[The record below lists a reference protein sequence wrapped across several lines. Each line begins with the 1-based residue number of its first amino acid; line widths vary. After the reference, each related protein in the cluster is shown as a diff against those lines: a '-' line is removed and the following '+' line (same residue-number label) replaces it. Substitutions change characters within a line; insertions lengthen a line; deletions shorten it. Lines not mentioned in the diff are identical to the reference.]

1 MSAFFASSTASHGQI
16 WDVDIYVRASREDG
30 DKEQSETI
38 SNQITMLTDFVHGRP
53 ELRLHEIRK
62 DDGIS
67 GVTFDRPGFH
77 AVMDDVRS
85 GAANCVVVKDLS
97 RFGRDYIE
105 TGKYLEEIFP
115 FMGVR
120 FIAVNDNYDS
130 MAERSAAD
138 DVVLPFKNLVNDTYA
153 KDISIKVRS
162 SKAVKRRNG
171 DFVGPFA
178 AYGYCKDPEN
188 KNQLIIDEG
197 AAETVRQIFSW
208 KLDGMS
214 AQAIA
219 DQLNSKGVLS
229 PMEYKQS
236 IGLNFKTSFKLNKM
250 AKWTAVAVLRILK
263 NEL

>member
-162 SKAVKRRNG
+162 SKAVKRRMAILS
-171 DFVGPFA
+171 VPLLPMA
-178 AYGYCKDPEN
+178 
-188 KNQLIIDEG
+188 
-197 AAETVRQIFSW
+197 TVRTRRI
-208 KLDGMS
+208 
-214 AQAIA
+214 
-219 DQLNSKGVLS
+219 
-229 PMEYKQS
+229 
-236 IGLNFKTSFKLNKM
+236 KTSSSLTKEPPKLFDRFSAGSWM
-250 AKWTAVAVLRILK
+250 V
-263 NEL
+263 

>member
-130 MAERSAAD
+130 MGGTAPPQTMWCALQKSGERHLCQGYLPQGPAAAR
-138 DVVLPFKNLVNDTYA
+138 L
-153 KDISIKVRS
+153 
-162 SKAVKRRNG
+162 
-171 DFVGPFA
+171 
-178 AYGYCKDPEN
+178 
-188 KNQLIIDEG
+188 
-197 AAETVRQIFSW
+197 
-208 KLDGMS
+208 
-214 AQAIA
+214 
-219 DQLNSKGVLS
+219 
-229 PMEYKQS
+229 
-236 IGLNFKTSFKLNKM
+236 
-250 AKWTAVAVLRILK
+250 
-263 NEL
+263 